1 MCVGGGWTE
10 LVRLVYRRNRIWAI
24 SIKNRC
30 GGGMRNRIGRVPFY
44 LGWGKVPKQ
53 YHSETFYDVR
63 FVRYL
68 YKRVLVKIFLG
79 GRGSEGGAGGT
90 VCRN

>member
-1 MCVGGGWTE
+1 
-10 LVRLVYRRNRIWAI
+10 
-24 SIKNRC
+24 
-30 GGGMRNRIGRVPFY
+30 MRNRIGRVPFY

-68 YKRVLVKIFLG
+68 YKRVLVKVFLG
-79 GRGSEGGAGGT
+79 FFFGGGGGGGVRGSRRYGL
-90 VCRN
+90 